1 MKKCCL
7 VRMEDLH
14 SEQNTHSCKVL
25 KGEYIESRNPEIMT
39 KMTTFP
45 LSIIGQFVDLIVR

>member
-1 MKKCCL
+1 
-7 VRMEDLH
+7 MEDLH

-45 LSIIGQFVDLIVR
+45 LSIIGQFVDLIVP